1 MRDLKDGKK
10 RSRTRANRRVRKKE
24 PRNWGQLLRRLTRT
38 VLLLAFA
45 GLVVVAGFLAGRLLL
60 DWGYFKVDT
69 IRVVANERVSRDE
82 IVALSDIRPGDG
94 IFDLNLE
101 RIGRKIEENPWIA
114 AARVRRIFPGEVVIE
129 VKERVPGAI
138 LSLGYLYYVDWE
150 GEIFKLLSPEDRLD
164 YPVITGI
171 TQEDLTRQPDRVRR
185 RLRQAMLLLRQLKGR
200 RSLTLE
206 DISEVHVGRDG
217 GFELTTYVGGVPI
230 RLGYGHFAAKL
241 DRLEK
246 VYKELRPQLMALKYI
261 DLNVSDR
268 VIVSVATPQTVGKG

>member
-10 RSRTRANRRVRKKE
+10 RSRPRANRRVKKKE
-24 PRNWGQLLRRLTRT
+24 PRNWGLLLRRLTRS
-38 VLLLAFA
+38 VLLLSIA
-45 GLVVVAGFLAGRLLL
+45 GLVVVAAILAGRLLL
-60 DWGYFKVDT
+60 ERGYFRIEKV
-69 IRVVANERVSRDE
+69 RVVANQRVATDE

-94 IFDLNLE
+94 IFELDLE

-114 AARVRRIFPGEVVIE
+114 RARVRRIFPGEVVIE
-129 VKERVPGAI
+129 VKEREPGAI
-138 LSLGYLYYVDWE
+138 LSLGYLYYVDRD

-171 TQEDLTRQPDRVRR
+171 TREDLTRQPARVRR
-185 RLRQAMLLLRQLKGR
+185 RLRQAMLLLRQLEGR
-200 RSLTLE
+200 RTLTLE
-206 DISEVHVGRDG
+206 DISEVHIDRDG

-230 RLGYGHFAAKL
+230 RLGYGDFTAKL